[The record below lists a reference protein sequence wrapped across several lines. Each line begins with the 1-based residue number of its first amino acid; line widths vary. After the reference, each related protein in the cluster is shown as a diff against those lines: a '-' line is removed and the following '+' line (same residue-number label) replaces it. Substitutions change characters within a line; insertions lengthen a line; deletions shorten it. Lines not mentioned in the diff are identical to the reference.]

1 MTEAEI
7 AWLAGLLE
15 GEAYFHFRH
24 TPTISLAM
32 TDEDVVAK
40 AAKLFRKTYRKRIRK
55 ILNRKDVF
63 VTEVFGPQALW
74 LMKLIK
80 PYMGSRRSAKIQEI
94 TKLSAERPGQV
105 FGERAGRAKITNS
118 QAVEVKRRYLASF
131 GKHRGDTS
139 SVIAK
144 EFGISQSAVRYTAVQ
159 RRFA

>member
-1 MTEAEI
+1 MTKEEI

-15 GEAYFHFRH
+15 GEGYFHLRH
-24 TPTISLAM
+24 TPKISLAM
-32 TDEDVVAK
+32 TDEDVIAK
-40 AAKLFRKTYRKRIRK
+40 VAKLFRKKYIKIRK
-55 ILNRKDVF
+55 DVPNRKDVF
-63 VTEVFGPQALW
+63 RTEVFGMQALW

-80 PYMGSRRSAKIQEI
+80 PYMGSRRSAKIEEI
-94 TKLSAERPGQV
+94 TKLSAERPGQA

-144 EFGISQSAVRYTAVQ
+144 EFGISQSSVRYTALQ